1 MQFSNPFDNPQGQ
14 FYILRNDQQQYSLWP
29 AHCDLPAGWAVVCP
43 PQSAEAC
50 NAWLAANWSTL
61 TPPIM
66 RHKELT
72 MTTRLPLV
80 AAQPGIWMAERLST
94 LPGAWSVAHYVELRG
109 ALDPALLG
117 KAIVAGL
124 QQADTLSLRF
134 EEEEGEVWQWVAA
147 DRTFG
152 EPSIIDLRTAPDP
165 HRAATERMQADL
177 AQDLRVDG
185 GNPLV
190 CHQLLRVGDDRW
202 YWYQRYH
209 HLLVDGFSFPAI
221 TRQIAAIYRAWQRGE
236 ATPESPFTPF
246 AEVVDEYQRYAGSE
260 AWQRDKAFWQAQ
272 RQALPAPASLS
283 AAPLG
288 GRAAGSD
295 IWRMKLEM
303 NADAFRRL
311 AGYAPQ
317 CQPADLAL
325 ALTTLWL
332 GRLCN
337 RMDYAAGFIFM
348 RRMGSAALTSTGPV
362 LNVLPLA
369 VHIDAQETLADLAM
383 RLAAQL
389 KKMRRHQRYDA
400 EQIVRDSGK
409 AAGDE
414 PLFGPVLNVKV
425 FDYQLDIDGVQ
436 ALTHTLATGP
446 VNDLELALF
455 PDETGGLSLEI
466 LANKARYDEAEL
478 RRHVA
483 RLTALLAQF
492 AADPALRCGEAEMLS
507 ADELARLA
515 AVNDTAVPLPATT
528 LSALVADRARKTPDA
543 PALAD
548 AHWQFSYR
556 EMRQQVVALAQLLRQ
571 RGVKPGES
579 VAVALPRSVFL
590 TLALHSI
597 VEAGAAW
604 LPLDTGY
611 PDDRLR
617 MMLEDARP
625 SLLITSADQ
634 LARFSDIPGLESL
647 CYQQPLAAGD
657 DAPLALSKPDHTA
670 YIIFTSGSTGRPKG
684 VMVGQTAI
692 VNRLLWMQ
700 DRYPLS
706 AQDVVAQKTPCS
718 FDVSV
723 WEFWWPFIA
732 GAQLVMAEPE
742 AHRDPQAMQQFF
754 ARYGVTTT
762 HFVPSMLAAFVAS
775 LDADSVAACRTLRR
789 VFCSG
794 EALPTELC
802 REWERLTGAP
812 LHNLY
817 GPTEA
822 AVDVSWYPACG
833 SELAAVTGS
842 SVPIGW
848 PVWNTGLRILDAA
861 MRPVPPGV
869 AGDLYLTGIQL
880 AQGYLGRPDLTASRF
895 IADPFAPGERM
906 YRTGDVARW
915 LTNGAVEYL
924 GRSDDQ
930 LKIRGQRIE
939 LGEIDRVMSA
949 LPDVAQAVSHACV
962 FNQAAA
968 TGGDARQ
975 LVGYLVSDSGL
986 PLDTAALKARL
997 AEQLPPHMVPVVLM
1011 QLAELPLS
1019 ANGKLD
1025 RKALPLPTLGGE
1037 RSGRPPEPGME
1048 TLVATAFSQLL
1059 GCEVNDIDADF
1070 FALGG
1075 HSLLAMRL
1083 AAQLSRQLARQVTP
1097 GQVMV
1102 ASTVGKLSALLA
1114 ADLSDEQAR
1123 RLGLDTLLPLRE
1135 SDGPTLFCFHPASG
1149 FAWQFSVLARYLS
1162 PRWSITGIQ
1171 SPRPQGPMAS
1181 AASLDEVCEHH
1192 LRTLLAQQPHGP
1204 YYLFGYSLGGT
1215 LAQGIAARLR
1225 QRGEAVA
1232 FLGLL
1237 DTWPPETQNWAE
1249 KEANG
1254 LDPEVL
1260 AEIDRER
1267 EAFLA
1272 AQQGQASGE
1281 LFSAIEG
1288 NYADAVRLLTTAHS
1302 AKFDGK
1308 ATLFVAEKTRQAGMD
1323 PQVVWGPWVA
1333 ELEVFSQNCAHVDI
1347 ISPQAF
1353 EAIGP
1358 VVREILG

>member
-1 MQFSNPFDNPQGQ
+1 
-14 FYILRNDQQQYSLWP
+14 
-29 AHCDLPAGWAVVCP
+29 
-43 PQSAEAC
+43 
-50 NAWLAANWSTL
+50 
-61 TPPIM
+61 
-66 RHKELT
+66 

-134 EEEEGEVWQWVAA
+134 EEQEGEVWQWVAA
-147 DRTFG
+147 ERTFA
-152 EPSIIDLRTAPDP
+152 EPPIIDLRTTPDP

-236 ATPESPFTPF
+236 ATPESPFTSF

-311 AGYAPQ
+311 ASHVPQ

-425 FDYQLDIDGVQ
+425 FDYQLDIDGVE
-436 ALTHTLATGP
+436 AVTHTLATGP

-478 RRHVA
+478 RRHMA

-492 AADPALRCGEAEMLS
+492 AADPTLRCGDAEMLS
-507 ADELARLA
+507 ADELTRLT
-515 AVNDTAVPLPATT
+515 AVNDTAMPLPATT
-528 LSALVADRARKTPDA
+528 LSALVADQARKTPDA

-548 AHWQFSYR
+548 ANWQFSYR

-571 RGVKPGES
+571 RGVKPGDS

-590 TLALHSI
+590 TLALHGI

-625 SLLITSADQ
+625 SLLIASEDQ

-647 CYQQPLAAGD
+647 CYQQPLAVAD

-706 AQDVVAQKTPCS
+706 ADDVVAQKTPCS

-732 GAQLVMAEPE
+732 GARLVMAEPE

-833 SELAAVTGS
+833 PELAAVTGS

-915 LTNGAVEYL
+915 LANGAVEYL

-939 LGEIDRVMSA
+939 LGEIDRAMSA

-1048 TLVATAFSQLL
+1048 TLVAAAFSQLL

-1083 AAQLSRQLARQVTP
+1083 AAQLSRQLARQLTP

-1114 ADLSDEQAR
+1114 ADLSDEQAQ
-1123 RLGLDTLLPLRE
+1123 RLGLDALLPLRE

-1192 LRTLLAQQPHGP
+1192 LQTLLAQQPHGP

-1254 LDPEVL
+1254 LDPAVL
-1260 AEIDRER
+1260 AEIARER

-1323 PQVVWGPWVA
+1323 PQVVWGPWVG

>member
-1 MQFSNPFDNPQGQ
+1 
-14 FYILRNDQQQYSLWP
+14 
-29 AHCDLPAGWAVVCP
+29 
-43 PQSAEAC
+43 
-50 NAWLAANWSTL
+50 
-61 TPPIM
+61 
-66 RHKELT
+66 

-134 EEEEGEVWQWVAA
+134 EEQEGEVWQWVAA
-147 DRTFG
+147 ERTFA
-152 EPSIIDLRTAPDP
+152 EPPIIDLRLTPDP

-236 ATPESPFTPF
+236 ATPESPFTSF

-311 AGYAPQ
+311 ASHVPQ

-425 FDYQLDIDGVQ
+425 FDYQLDIDGVE
-436 ALTHTLATGP
+436 AVTHTLATGP

-478 RRHVA
+478 RRHMA

-492 AADPALRCGEAEMLS
+492 AADPTLRCGDAEMLS
-507 ADELARLA
+507 ADELTRLA

-528 LSALVADRARKTPDA
+528 LSALVADQARKTPDA

-548 AHWQFSYR
+548 ANWQFSYR

-571 RGVKPGES
+571 RGVKPGDS

-590 TLALHSI
+590 TLALHGI

-625 SLLITSADQ
+625 SLLIATEDQ

-647 CYQQPLAAGD
+647 CYQQPLAVAD

-706 AQDVVAQKTPCS
+706 ADDVVAQKTPCS

-732 GAQLVMAEPE
+732 GARLVMAEPE

-754 ARYGVTTT
+754 AHYGVTTT

-833 SELAAVTGS
+833 PELAAVTGS

-848 PVWNTGLRILDAA
+848 PVWNTGLRILDGA

-915 LTNGAVEYL
+915 LANGAVEYL

-939 LGEIDRVMSA
+939 LGEIDRAMSA

-1011 QLAELPLS
+1011 QLADLPLS

-1048 TLVATAFSQLL
+1048 TLVAAAFSQLL

-1114 ADLSDEQAR
+1114 ADLSDEQAQ

-1192 LRTLLAQQPHGP
+1192 LQTLLAQQPHGP

-1215 LAQGIAARLR
+1215 LAQCIAARLR

-1254 LDPEVL
+1254 LDPAVL
-1260 AEIDRER
+1260 AEIARER

-1272 AQQGQASGE
+1272 TQQGQASGE
-1281 LFSAIEG
+1281 LFCAIEA

-1323 PQVVWGPWVA
+1323 PQVVWGPWVG

-1358 VVREILG
+1358 VVKEILG

>member
-1 MQFSNPFDNPQGQ
+1 
-14 FYILRNDQQQYSLWP
+14 
-29 AHCDLPAGWAVVCP
+29 
-43 PQSAEAC
+43 
-50 NAWLAANWSTL
+50 
-61 TPPIM
+61 
-66 RHKELT
+66 

-134 EEEEGEVWQWVAA
+134 EEQEGEVWQWVAA
-147 DRTFG
+147 ERTFA
-152 EPSIIDLRTAPDP
+152 EPPIIDLRTTPDP

-236 ATPESPFTPF
+236 ATPESPFTSF

-311 AGYAPQ
+311 ASHVPQ

-425 FDYQLDIDGVQ
+425 FDYQLDIDGIEAV
-436 ALTHTLATGP
+436 THTLATGP

-478 RRHVA
+478 RRHMA
-483 RLTALLAQF
+483 RLTALLVQF
-492 AADPALRCGEAEMLS
+492 AADPTLRCGDAEMLS
-507 ADELARLA
+507 ADELTRLT
-515 AVNDTAVPLPATT
+515 AVNDTAMPLPATT
-528 LSALVADRARKTPDA
+528 LSALVADQARKTPDA

-548 AHWQFSYR
+548 ANWQFSYR

-571 RGVKPGES
+571 RGVKPGDS

-590 TLALHSI
+590 TLALHGI

-625 SLLITSADQ
+625 SLLIASEDQ

-647 CYQQPLAAGD
+647 CYQQPLAVAD
-657 DAPLALSKPDHTA
+657 DAPLVLSKPDHTA

-706 AQDVVAQKTPCS
+706 ADDVVAQKTPCS

-732 GAQLVMAEPE
+732 GARLVMAEPE

-754 ARYGVTTT
+754 AHYGVTTT

-833 SELAAVTGS
+833 PELAAVTGS

-915 LTNGAVEYL
+915 LANGAVEYL

-939 LGEIDRVMSA
+939 LGEIDRAMSA

-1011 QLAELPLS
+1011 QLADLPLS

-1048 TLVATAFSQLL
+1048 TLVAAAFSQLL

-1114 ADLSDEQAR
+1114 ADLSDEQAQ

-1192 LRTLLAQQPHGP
+1192 LQTLLAQQPHGP

-1254 LDPEVL
+1254 LDPAVL
-1260 AEIDRER
+1260 AEIARER

-1281 LFSAIEG
+1281 LFCAIEA

-1323 PQVVWGPWVA
+1323 PQVVWGPWVG

-1358 VVREILG
+1358 VVKEILG

>member
-1 MQFSNPFDNPQGQ
+1 
-14 FYILRNDQQQYSLWP
+14 
-29 AHCDLPAGWAVVCP
+29 
-43 PQSAEAC
+43 
-50 NAWLAANWSTL
+50 
-61 TPPIM
+61 
-66 RHKELT
+66 

-134 EEEEGEVWQWVAA
+134 EEQEGEVWQWVAA
-147 DRTFG
+147 ERTFA
-152 EPSIIDLRTAPDP
+152 EPPIIDLRTTPDP

-236 ATPESPFTPF
+236 ATPESPFTSF

-311 AGYAPQ
+311 ASHVPQ

-425 FDYQLDIDGVQ
+425 FDYLLDIDGVE
-436 ALTHTLATGP
+436 AVTHTLATGP

-478 RRHVA
+478 RRHMA

-492 AADPALRCGEAEMLS
+492 AADPTLRCGDAEMLS
-507 ADELARLA
+507 ADELTRLA
-515 AVNDTAVPLPATT
+515 AVNDTAMPLPATT
-528 LSALVADRARKTPDA
+528 LSALVADQARKTPDA

-548 AHWQFSYR
+548 ANWQFSYR

-571 RGVKPGES
+571 RGVKPGDS

-590 TLALHSI
+590 TLALHGI

-625 SLLITSADQ
+625 SLLIASEDQ

-647 CYQQPLAAGD
+647 CYQQPLAVAE

-706 AQDVVAQKTPCS
+706 ADDVVAQKTPCS

-732 GAQLVMAEPE
+732 GARLVMAEPE

-754 ARYGVTTT
+754 AHYGVTTT

-833 SELAAVTGS
+833 PELAAVTGS

-915 LTNGAVEYL
+915 LANGAVEYL

-939 LGEIDRVMSA
+939 LGEIDRAMSA

-1011 QLAELPLS
+1011 QLADLPLS

-1048 TLVATAFSQLL
+1048 TLVAAAFSQLL

-1114 ADLSDEQAR
+1114 ADLSDEQAQ

-1171 SPRPQGPMAS
+1171 SPRPKGPMAS

-1192 LRTLLAQQPHGP
+1192 LQTLLAQQPHGP

-1254 LDPEVL
+1254 LDPAVL
-1260 AEIDRER
+1260 AEIARER

-1281 LFSAIEG
+1281 LFSAIEA

-1323 PQVVWGPWVA
+1323 PQVVWGPWVG

-1358 VVREILG
+1358 VVKEILG

>member
-1 MQFSNPFDNPQGQ
+1 
-14 FYILRNDQQQYSLWP
+14 
-29 AHCDLPAGWAVVCP
+29 
-43 PQSAEAC
+43 
-50 NAWLAANWSTL
+50 
-61 TPPIM
+61 
-66 RHKELT
+66 

-134 EEEEGEVWQWVAA
+134 EEQEGEVWQWVAA
-147 DRTFG
+147 ERTFA
-152 EPSIIDLRTAPDP
+152 EPPIIDLRTTPDP

-236 ATPESPFTPF
+236 ATPESPFTSF

-311 AGYAPQ
+311 ASHVPQ

-425 FDYQLDIDGVQ
+425 FDYQLDIDGVE
-436 ALTHTLATGP
+436 AVTHTLATGP

-478 RRHVA
+478 RRHMA
-483 RLTALLAQF
+483 RLTALLVQF
-492 AADPALRCGEAEMLS
+492 AADPTLRCGDAEMLS
-507 ADELARLA
+507 ADELTRLT
-515 AVNDTAVPLPATT
+515 AVNDTAMPLPATT
-528 LSALVADRARKTPDA
+528 LSALVADQARKTPDA

-548 AHWQFSYR
+548 ANWQFSYR

-571 RGVKPGES
+571 RGVKPGDS

-590 TLALHSI
+590 TLALHGI

-625 SLLITSADQ
+625 SLLIASEDQ

-647 CYQQPLAAGD
+647 CYQQPLAVAD
-657 DAPLALSKPDHTA
+657 DAPLVLSKPDHTA

-706 AQDVVAQKTPCS
+706 ADDVVAQKTPCS

-732 GAQLVMAEPE
+732 GARLVMAEPE

-754 ARYGVTTT
+754 AHYGVTTT

-833 SELAAVTGS
+833 PELAAVTGS

-915 LTNGAVEYL
+915 LANGAVEYL

-939 LGEIDRVMSA
+939 LGEIDRAMSA

-1011 QLAELPLS
+1011 QLADLPLS

-1048 TLVATAFSQLL
+1048 TLVAAAFSQLL

-1114 ADLSDEQAR
+1114 ADLSDEQAQ

-1192 LRTLLAQQPHGP
+1192 LQTLLAQQPHGP

-1237 DTWPPETQNWAE
+1237 DTWPPETQSWAE

-1254 LDPEVL
+1254 LDPAVL
-1260 AEIDRER
+1260 AEIARER
-1267 EAFLA
+1267 ETFLA

-1281 LFSAIEG
+1281 LFCAIEA

-1323 PQVVWGPWVA
+1323 PQVVWGPWVG

-1358 VVREILG
+1358 VVKEILG

>member
-1 MQFSNPFDNPQGQ
+1 
-14 FYILRNDQQQYSLWP
+14 
-29 AHCDLPAGWAVVCP
+29 
-43 PQSAEAC
+43 
-50 NAWLAANWSTL
+50 
-61 TPPIM
+61 
-66 RHKELT
+66 

-109 ALDPALLG
+109 ALDPTLLG

-134 EEEEGEVWQWVAA
+134 EEEEGEVWQWLAA
-147 DRTFG
+147 DRTFA

-311 AGYAPQ
+311 AGHAPQ

-369 VHIDAQETLADLAM
+369 VHIDARETLADLAM
-383 RLAAQL
+383 RLAGQL

-425 FDYQLDIDGVQ
+425 FDYQLDIDGVE
-436 ALTHTLATGP
+436 AVTHTLATGP

-478 RRHVA
+478 RRHMA

-515 AVNDTAVPLPATT
+515 AVNDTVVPLPATT
-528 LSALVADRARKTPDA
+528 LSALVADQARKTPDA

-548 AHWQFSYR
+548 ARWQFSYR

-571 RGVKPGES
+571 RGVKPGDS

-590 TLALHSI
+590 TLALHGI

-625 SLLITSADQ
+625 SLLIATEDQ

-657 DAPLALSKPDHTA
+657 EAPLALSKPDHTA

-692 VNRLLWMQ
+692 VNRLLWTQ

-706 AQDVVAQKTPCS
+706 ADDVVAQKTPCS

-833 SELAAVTGS
+833 PELAAVTGS

-915 LTNGAVEYL
+915 LANGAVEYL

-939 LGEIDRVMSA
+939 LGEIDRVMLA
-949 LPDVAQAVSHACV
+949 LPDVGQAVSHACV

-1048 TLVATAFSQLL
+1048 TLVAAAFSQLL

-1114 ADLSDEQAR
+1114 ADLSDEQAQ

-1272 AQQGQASGE
+1272 TQQGQASGE

-1308 ATLFVAEKTRQAGMD
+1308 ATLFVAEKTRQEGMD
-1323 PQVVWGPWVA
+1323 PQVVWGPWVG

>member
-1 MQFSNPFDNPQGQ
+1 
-14 FYILRNDQQQYSLWP
+14 
-29 AHCDLPAGWAVVCP
+29 
-43 PQSAEAC
+43 
-50 NAWLAANWSTL
+50 
-61 TPPIM
+61 
-66 RHKELT
+66 

-152 EPSIIDLRTAPDP
+152 EPSIIDLRTAQDP

-311 AGYAPQ
+311 AGHAPQ

-436 ALTHTLATGP
+436 AVTHTLATGP

-507 ADELARLA
+507 ANELARLA
-515 AVNDTAVPLPATT
+515 AVNDTVVPLPATT
-528 LSALVADRARKTPDA
+528 LSALVADQARKTPDA

-548 AHWQFSYR
+548 ARWQFSYR

-571 RGVKPGES
+571 RGVKPGDS

-590 TLALHSI
+590 TLALHGI

-625 SLLITSADQ
+625 SLLITSEDQ

-1011 QLAELPLS
+1011 QLADLPLS

>member
-1 MQFSNPFDNPQGQ
+1 
-14 FYILRNDQQQYSLWP
+14 
-29 AHCDLPAGWAVVCP
+29 
-43 PQSAEAC
+43 
-50 NAWLAANWSTL
+50 
-61 TPPIM
+61 
-66 RHKELT
+66 

-109 ALDPALLG
+109 ALDPTLLG

-134 EEEEGEVWQWVAA
+134 EEEEGEVWQWLAA
-147 DRTFG
+147 DRTFA

-311 AGYAPQ
+311 ASHAPQ

-369 VHIDAQETLADLAM
+369 VHIDARETLADLAM

-436 ALTHTLATGP
+436 AVTHTLATGP

-478 RRHVA
+478 RRHMA

-515 AVNDTAVPLPATT
+515 AVNDTVVPLPATT
-528 LSALVADRARKTPDA
+528 LSALVADQARKTPDA

-548 AHWQFSYR
+548 ARWQFSYR

-571 RGVKPGES
+571 RGVKPGDS

-590 TLALHSI
+590 TLALHGI

-625 SLLITSADQ
+625 SLLIATEDQ

-657 DAPLALSKPDHTA
+657 EAPLALSKPDHTA

-706 AQDVVAQKTPCS
+706 ADDVVAQKTPCS

-833 SELAAVTGS
+833 PELAAVTGS

-915 LTNGAVEYL
+915 LANGAVEYL

-949 LPDVAQAVSHACV
+949 LPDVGQAVSHACV

-1048 TLVATAFSQLL
+1048 TLVAAAFSQLL

-1114 ADLSDEQAR
+1114 ADLSDEQAQ

-1308 ATLFVAEKTRQAGMD
+1308 ATLFVAEKTRQEGMD
-1323 PQVVWGPWVA
+1323 PQVVWGPWVG

>member
-1 MQFSNPFDNPQGQ
+1 
-14 FYILRNDQQQYSLWP
+14 
-29 AHCDLPAGWAVVCP
+29 
-43 PQSAEAC
+43 
-50 NAWLAANWSTL
+50 
-61 TPPIM
+61 
-66 RHKELT
+66 

-109 ALDPALLG
+109 ALDPTLLG

-134 EEEEGEVWQWVAA
+134 EEEEGEVWQWLAA
-147 DRTFG
+147 DRTFA

-311 AGYAPQ
+311 ASHAPQ

-436 ALTHTLATGP
+436 AVTHTLATGP

-478 RRHVA
+478 RRHMA

-492 AADPALRCGEAEMLS
+492 AADPTLRCGEAEMLS

-528 LSALVADRARKTPDA
+528 LSALVADQARKTPDA

-548 AHWQFSYR
+548 ARWQFSYR

-571 RGVKPGES
+571 RGVKPGDS

-590 TLALHSI
+590 TLALHGI

-611 PDDRLR
+611 PDDCLR

-625 SLLITSADQ
+625 SLLIATEDQ

-706 AQDVVAQKTPCS
+706 ADDVVAQKTPCS

-833 SELAAVTGS
+833 PELAAVTGS

-1048 TLVATAFSQLL
+1048 TLVAAAFSQLL

-1114 ADLSDEQAR
+1114 ADLSDEQAQ

-1308 ATLFVAEKTRQAGMD
+1308 ATLFVAEKTRQEGMD
-1323 PQVVWGPWVA
+1323 PQVVWGPWVG

>member
-1 MQFSNPFDNPQGQ
+1 
-14 FYILRNDQQQYSLWP
+14 
-29 AHCDLPAGWAVVCP
+29 
-43 PQSAEAC
+43 
-50 NAWLAANWSTL
+50 
-61 TPPIM
+61 
-66 RHKELT
+66 

-109 ALDPALLG
+109 ALDTALLG

-134 EEEEGEVWQWVAA
+134 EEQEGEVWQWVAA
-147 DRTFG
+147 ERTFA
-152 EPSIIDLRTAPDP
+152 EPPIIDLRTTPDP

-190 CHQLLRVGDDRW
+190 CHQLLRVGDERW

-221 TRQIAAIYRAWQRGE
+221 TRQIAAIYRTWQRGE
-236 ATPESPFTPF
+236 ATPESPFTSF

-311 AGYAPQ
+311 ASHVPQ

-425 FDYQLDIDGVQ
+425 FDYQLDIDGVE
-436 ALTHTLATGP
+436 AVTHTLATGP

-478 RRHVA
+478 RRHMA

-492 AADPALRCGEAEMLS
+492 AADPTLRCGDAEMLS

-515 AVNDTAVPLPATT
+515 AVNDTAMPLPATT
-528 LSALVADRARKTPDA
+528 LSALVADQARKTPDA

-548 AHWQFSYR
+548 ANWQFSYR

-571 RGVKPGES
+571 RGVKPGDS

-590 TLALHSI
+590 TLALHGI

-625 SLLITSADQ
+625 SLLIASADQ

-647 CYQQPLAAGD
+647 CYQQPLAVVD

-833 SELAAVTGS
+833 PELAAVTGS

-915 LTNGAVEYL
+915 LANGAVEYL

-939 LGEIDRVMSA
+939 LGEIDRAMSA

-1048 TLVATAFSQLL
+1048 TLVAAAFSQLL

-1083 AAQLSRQLARQVTP
+1083 AAQLSRQLARQLTP

-1114 ADLSDEQAR
+1114 ADLSDEQAQ

-1135 SDGPTLFCFHPASG
+1135 SEGPTLFCFHPASG

-1192 LRTLLAQQPHGP
+1192 LQTLLAQQPHGP

-1254 LDPEVL
+1254 LDPAVL
-1260 AEIDRER
+1260 AEIARER
-1267 EAFLA
+1267 ETFLA

-1323 PQVVWGPWVA
+1323 PQVVWGPWVG

>member
-1 MQFSNPFDNPQGQ
+1 
-14 FYILRNDQQQYSLWP
+14 
-29 AHCDLPAGWAVVCP
+29 
-43 PQSAEAC
+43 
-50 NAWLAANWSTL
+50 
-61 TPPIM
+61 
-66 RHKELT
+66 

-109 ALDPALLG
+109 ALDPTLLG

-134 EEEEGEVWQWVAA
+134 EEEEGEVWQWLAA
-147 DRTFG
+147 DRTFA

-311 AGYAPQ
+311 AGHAPQ

-369 VHIDAQETLADLAM
+369 VHIDARETLADLAM
-383 RLAAQL
+383 RLAGQL
-389 KKMRRHQRYDA
+389 KKMRRHQHYDA

-425 FDYQLDIDGVQ
+425 FDYQLDIDGVE
-436 ALTHTLATGP
+436 AVTHTLATGP

-478 RRHVA
+478 RRHMA

-515 AVNDTAVPLPATT
+515 AVNDTVVPLPATT
-528 LSALVADRARKTPDA
+528 LSALVADQARKTPDA

-548 AHWQFSYR
+548 ARWQFSYR

-571 RGVKPGES
+571 RGVKPGDS

-590 TLALHSI
+590 TLALHGI

-625 SLLITSADQ
+625 SLLIATEDQ

-657 DAPLALSKPDHTA
+657 EAPLALSKPDHTA

-692 VNRLLWMQ
+692 VNRLLWTQ

-706 AQDVVAQKTPCS
+706 ADDVVAQKTPCS

-775 LDADSVAACRTLRR
+775 LDADGVAACRTLRR

-833 SELAAVTGS
+833 PELAAVTGS

-915 LTNGAVEYL
+915 LANGAVEYL

-949 LPDVAQAVSHACV
+949 LPDVGQAVSHACV

-1048 TLVATAFSQLL
+1048 TLVAAAFSQLL

-1114 ADLSDEQAR
+1114 ADLSDEQAQ

-1308 ATLFVAEKTRQAGMD
+1308 ATLFVAEKTRQEGMD
-1323 PQVVWGPWVA
+1323 PQVVWGPWVG

>member
-1 MQFSNPFDNPQGQ
+1 
-14 FYILRNDQQQYSLWP
+14 
-29 AHCDLPAGWAVVCP
+29 
-43 PQSAEAC
+43 
-50 NAWLAANWSTL
+50 
-61 TPPIM
+61 
-66 RHKELT
+66 

-134 EEEEGEVWQWVAA
+134 EEQEGEVWQWVAA
-147 DRTFG
+147 ERTFA
-152 EPSIIDLRTAPDP
+152 EPPIIDLRTTPDP

-202 YWYQRYH
+202 CWYQRYH

-236 ATPESPFTPF
+236 ATPESPFTSF

-311 AGYAPQ
+311 ASHVPQ

-425 FDYQLDIDGVQ
+425 FDYLLDIDGVETV
-436 ALTHTLATGP
+436 THTLATGP

-478 RRHVA
+478 RRHMA
-483 RLTALLAQF
+483 RLTALLVQF
-492 AADPALRCGEAEMLS
+492 AADPTLRCGDAEMLS
-507 ADELARLA
+507 ADELTRLA
-515 AVNDTAVPLPATT
+515 AVNDTAMPLPATT
-528 LSALVADRARKTPDA
+528 LSALVADQARKTPDA

-548 AHWQFSYR
+548 ANWQFSYR

-571 RGVKPGES
+571 RGVKPGDS

-590 TLALHSI
+590 TLALHGI

-625 SLLITSADQ
+625 SLLIASEDQ
-634 LARFSDIPGLESL
+634 LARFNDIPGLESL
-647 CYQQPLAAGD
+647 CYQQPLAVAD

-706 AQDVVAQKTPCS
+706 ADDVVAQKTPCS

-732 GAQLVMAEPE
+732 GARLVMAEPE

-754 ARYGVTTT
+754 AHYGVTTT

-794 EALPTELC
+794 EALPTDLC

-833 SELAAVTGS
+833 PELAAVTGS

-915 LTNGAVEYL
+915 LANGAVEYL

-939 LGEIDRVMSA
+939 LGEIDRAMSA

-997 AEQLPPHMVPVVLM
+997 AEQLPPHMVPVMLM
-1011 QLAELPLS
+1011 QLADLPLS

-1048 TLVATAFSQLL
+1048 TLVAAAFSQLL

-1114 ADLSDEQAR
+1114 ADLSDEQAQ

-1192 LRTLLAQQPHGP
+1192 LQTLLAQQPHGP

-1254 LDPEVL
+1254 LDPAVL
-1260 AEIDRER
+1260 AEIARER

-1281 LFSAIEG
+1281 LFSAIEA

-1323 PQVVWGPWVA
+1323 PQVVWGPWVG

-1358 VVREILG
+1358 VVKEILG

>member
-1 MQFSNPFDNPQGQ
+1 M
-14 FYILRNDQQQYSLWP
+14 
-29 AHCDLPAGWAVVCP
+29 
-43 PQSAEAC
+43 
-50 NAWLAANWSTL
+50 
-61 TPPIM
+61 
-66 RHKELT
+66 
-72 MTTRLPLV
+72 
-80 AAQPGIWMAERLST
+80 
-94 LPGAWSVAHYVELRG
+94 
-109 ALDPALLG
+109 
-117 KAIVAGL
+117 
-124 QQADTLSLRF
+124 
-134 EEEEGEVWQWVAA
+134 
-147 DRTFG
+147 
-152 EPSIIDLRTAPDP
+152 
-165 HRAATERMQADL
+165 
-177 AQDLRVDG
+177 
-185 GNPLV
+185 
-190 CHQLLRVGDDRW
+190 
-202 YWYQRYH
+202 
-209 HLLVDGFSFPAI
+209 
-221 TRQIAAIYRAWQRGE
+221 
-236 ATPESPFTPF
+236 
-246 AEVVDEYQRYAGSE
+246 VDEYQRYAGSE

-272 RQALPAPASLS
+272 RQALPSPASLS

-311 AGYAPQ
+311 AGHAPQ

-436 ALTHTLATGP
+436 AVTHTLATGP

-515 AVNDTAVPLPATT
+515 AVNDTVVPLPATT
-528 LSALVADRARKTPDA
+528 LSALVADQARKTPDA

-548 AHWQFSYR
+548 ARWQFSYR

-571 RGVKPGES
+571 RGVKPGDS

-590 TLALHSI
+590 TLALHGI

-625 SLLITSADQ
+625 SLLITSEDQ

-657 DAPLALSKPDHTA
+657 DAPLALSTPDHTA

-833 SELAAVTGS
+833 PELAAVTGS

-939 LGEIDRVMSA
+939 LGEIDRVMSG

>member
-1 MQFSNPFDNPQGQ
+1 
-14 FYILRNDQQQYSLWP
+14 
-29 AHCDLPAGWAVVCP
+29 
-43 PQSAEAC
+43 
-50 NAWLAANWSTL
+50 
-61 TPPIM
+61 
-66 RHKELT
+66 

-134 EEEEGEVWQWVAA
+134 EEQEGEVWQWVAA
-147 DRTFG
+147 ERTFA
-152 EPSIIDLRTAPDP
+152 EPPIIDLRTTPDP

-236 ATPESPFTPF
+236 ATPESPFTSF

-311 AGYAPQ
+311 ASHVPQ

-425 FDYQLDIDGVQ
+425 FDYLLDIDGVE
-436 ALTHTLATGP
+436 AVTHTLATGP

-478 RRHVA
+478 RRHMA
-483 RLTALLAQF
+483 RLTALLVQF
-492 AADPALRCGEAEMLS
+492 AADPTLRCGDAEMLS
-507 ADELARLA
+507 ADELTRLA
-515 AVNDTAVPLPATT
+515 AVNDTAMPLPATT
-528 LSALVADRARKTPDA
+528 LSALVADQARKTPDA

-548 AHWQFSYR
+548 ANWQFSYR

-571 RGVKPGES
+571 RGVKPGDS

-590 TLALHSI
+590 TLALHGI

-625 SLLITSADQ
+625 SLLIASEDQ

-647 CYQQPLAAGD
+647 CYQQPLAVAD

-706 AQDVVAQKTPCS
+706 ADDVVAQKTPCS

-732 GAQLVMAEPE
+732 GARLVMAEPE

-754 ARYGVTTT
+754 AHYGVTTT

-833 SELAAVTGS
+833 PELAAVTGS

-915 LTNGAVEYL
+915 LANGAVEYL

-939 LGEIDRVMSA
+939 LGEIDRAMSA

-1011 QLAELPLS
+1011 QLADLPLS

-1048 TLVATAFSQLL
+1048 TLVAAAFSQLL

-1114 ADLSDEQAR
+1114 ADLSDEQAQ

-1192 LRTLLAQQPHGP
+1192 LQTLLAQQPHGP

-1254 LDPEVL
+1254 LDPAVL
-1260 AEIDRER
+1260 AEIARER

-1281 LFSAIEG
+1281 LFSAIEA

-1323 PQVVWGPWVA
+1323 PQVVWGPWVG

-1358 VVREILG
+1358 VVKEILG

>member
-1 MQFSNPFDNPQGQ
+1 
-14 FYILRNDQQQYSLWP
+14 
-29 AHCDLPAGWAVVCP
+29 
-43 PQSAEAC
+43 
-50 NAWLAANWSTL
+50 
-61 TPPIM
+61 
-66 RHKELT
+66 

-134 EEEEGEVWQWVAA
+134 EEQEGEVWQWVAA
-147 DRTFG
+147 ERTFA
-152 EPSIIDLRTAPDP
+152 EPPIIDLRTTPDP

-190 CHQLLRVGDDRW
+190 CHQLLRVDVDRW

-236 ATPESPFTPF
+236 ATPESPFTSF

-303 NADAFRRL
+303 NADTFRRL
-311 AGYAPQ
+311 ASHVPQ

-425 FDYQLDIDGVQ
+425 FDYQLDIDGVE
-436 ALTHTLATGP
+436 AVTHTLATGP

-478 RRHVA
+478 RRHMA
-483 RLTALLAQF
+483 RLTALLVQF
-492 AADPALRCGEAEMLS
+492 AADPTLRCGDAEMLS
-507 ADELARLA
+507 ADELTRLA
-515 AVNDTAVPLPATT
+515 AVNDTAMPLPATT
-528 LSALVADRARKTPDA
+528 LSALVADQARKTPDA

-548 AHWQFSYR
+548 ANWQFSYR

-571 RGVKPGES
+571 RGVKPGDS

-590 TLALHSI
+590 TLALHGI

-625 SLLITSADQ
+625 SLLIASEDQ
-634 LARFSDIPGLESL
+634 LARFNDIPGLESL
-647 CYQQPLAAGD
+647 CYQQPLAVAD

-706 AQDVVAQKTPCS
+706 ADDVVAQKTPCS

-732 GAQLVMAEPE
+732 GARLVMAEPE

-754 ARYGVTTT
+754 AHYGVTTT

-833 SELAAVTGS
+833 PELAAVTGS

-915 LTNGAVEYL
+915 LANGAVEYL

-939 LGEIDRVMSA
+939 LGEIDRAMSA

-1011 QLAELPLS
+1011 QLADLPLS

-1048 TLVATAFSQLL
+1048 TLVAAAFSQLL

-1083 AAQLSRQLARQVTP
+1083 AARLSRQLARQVTP

-1114 ADLSDEQAR
+1114 ADLSDEQAQ

-1192 LRTLLAQQPHGP
+1192 LQTLLAQQPHGP

-1254 LDPEVL
+1254 LDPAVL
-1260 AEIDRER
+1260 AEIARER

-1272 AQQGQASGE
+1272 AQQGQASSE
-1281 LFSAIEG
+1281 LFSAIEA

-1323 PQVVWGPWVA
+1323 PQVVWGPWVG

>member
-1 MQFSNPFDNPQGQ
+1 
-14 FYILRNDQQQYSLWP
+14 
-29 AHCDLPAGWAVVCP
+29 
-43 PQSAEAC
+43 
-50 NAWLAANWSTL
+50 
-61 TPPIM
+61 
-66 RHKELT
+66 

-134 EEEEGEVWQWVAA
+134 EEQEGEVWQWVAA
-147 DRTFG
+147 ERTFA
-152 EPSIIDLRTAPDP
+152 EPPIIDLRTTPDP

-236 ATPESPFTPF
+236 ATPESPFTSF

-311 AGYAPQ
+311 ASHVPQ

-425 FDYQLDIDGVQ
+425 FDYQLDIDGVE
-436 ALTHTLATGP
+436 AVTHTLATGP

-478 RRHVA
+478 RRHMA

-492 AADPALRCGEAEMLS
+492 AADPTLRCGDAEMLS
-507 ADELARLA
+507 ADELIRLA
-515 AVNDTAVPLPATT
+515 AVNDTAMPLPAAT
-528 LSALVADRARKTPDA
+528 LSALVADQARKTPDA

-548 AHWQFSYR
+548 ANWQFSYR

-571 RGVKPGES
+571 RGVKPGDS

-590 TLALHSI
+590 TLALHGI

-625 SLLITSADQ
+625 SLLIASEDQ

-647 CYQQPLAAGD
+647 CYQQPLAVAD

-684 VMVGQTAI
+684 VMVGQAAI

-706 AQDVVAQKTPCS
+706 ADDVVAQKTPCS

-754 ARYGVTTT
+754 AHYGVTTT

-833 SELAAVTGS
+833 PELAAVTGS

-915 LTNGAVEYL
+915 LANGAVEYL

-939 LGEIDRVMSA
+939 LGEIDRAMSA

-1011 QLAELPLS
+1011 QLADLPLS

-1048 TLVATAFSQLL
+1048 TLIAAAFSQLL

-1114 ADLSDEQAR
+1114 ADLSDEQAQ

-1192 LRTLLAQQPHGP
+1192 LQTLLAQQPHGP

-1254 LDPEVL
+1254 LDPAVL
-1260 AEIDRER
+1260 AEIARER

-1281 LFSAIEG
+1281 LFSAIEA

-1323 PQVVWGPWVA
+1323 PQVVWGPWVG

-1358 VVREILG
+1358 VVKEILG

>member
-1 MQFSNPFDNPQGQ
+1 
-14 FYILRNDQQQYSLWP
+14 
-29 AHCDLPAGWAVVCP
+29 
-43 PQSAEAC
+43 
-50 NAWLAANWSTL
+50 
-61 TPPIM
+61 
-66 RHKELT
+66 

-134 EEEEGEVWQWVAA
+134 EEQEGEVWQWVAA
-147 DRTFG
+147 ERTFA
-152 EPSIIDLRTAPDP
+152 EPPIIDLRTTPDP

-236 ATPESPFTPF
+236 ATPESPFTSF

-311 AGYAPQ
+311 ASHVPQ

-425 FDYQLDIDGVQ
+425 FDYQLDIDGVE
-436 ALTHTLATGP
+436 AVTHTLATGP

-478 RRHVA
+478 RRHMA

-492 AADPALRCGEAEMLS
+492 AADPTLSCGDAEMLS
-507 ADELARLA
+507 ADELTRLA

-528 LSALVADRARKTPDA
+528 LSALVADQARKTPDA

-548 AHWQFSYR
+548 ANWQFSYR

-571 RGVKPGES
+571 RGVKPGDS

-590 TLALHSI
+590 TLALHGI

-625 SLLITSADQ
+625 SLLIASEDQ

-647 CYQQPLAAGD
+647 CYQQPLAVAE

-706 AQDVVAQKTPCS
+706 ADDVVAQKTPCS

-732 GAQLVMAEPE
+732 GARLVMAEPE

-754 ARYGVTTT
+754 AHYGVTTT

-812 LHNLY
+812 LHSLY

-833 SELAAVTGS
+833 PELAAVTGS

-915 LTNGAVEYL
+915 LANGAVEYL

-939 LGEIDRVMSA
+939 LGEIDRAMSA

-1011 QLAELPLS
+1011 QLADLPLS

-1048 TLVATAFSQLL
+1048 TLVAAAFSQLL

-1114 ADLSDEQAR
+1114 ADLSDEQAQ

-1192 LRTLLAQQPHGP
+1192 LQTLLAQQPHGP

-1254 LDPEVL
+1254 LDPAVL
-1260 AEIDRER
+1260 AEIARER

-1323 PQVVWGPWVA
+1323 PQVVWGPWVG

>member
-1 MQFSNPFDNPQGQ
+1 
-14 FYILRNDQQQYSLWP
+14 
-29 AHCDLPAGWAVVCP
+29 
-43 PQSAEAC
+43 
-50 NAWLAANWSTL
+50 
-61 TPPIM
+61 
-66 RHKELT
+66 

-109 ALDPALLG
+109 ALDPTLLG

-134 EEEEGEVWQWVAA
+134 EEEEGEVWQWLAA
-147 DRTFG
+147 DRTFA

-311 AGYAPQ
+311 ASHAPQ

-436 ALTHTLATGP
+436 AVTHTLATGP

-478 RRHVA
+478 RRHMA

-492 AADPALRCGEAEMLS
+492 AADPTLRCGEAEMLS

-528 LSALVADRARKTPDA
+528 LSALVADQARKTPDA

-548 AHWQFSYR
+548 ARWQFSYR

-571 RGVKPGES
+571 RGVKPGDS

-590 TLALHSI
+590 TLALHGI

-625 SLLITSADQ
+625 SLLIATEDQ

-706 AQDVVAQKTPCS
+706 ADDVVAQKTPCS

-833 SELAAVTGS
+833 PELAAVTGS

-1011 QLAELPLS
+1011 QLADLPLS

-1048 TLVATAFSQLL
+1048 TLVAAAFSQLL

-1114 ADLSDEQAR
+1114 ADLSDEQAQ

-1308 ATLFVAEKTRQAGMD
+1308 ATLFVAEKTRQEGMD
-1323 PQVVWGPWVA
+1323 PQVVWGPWVG

>member
-1 MQFSNPFDNPQGQ
+1 
-14 FYILRNDQQQYSLWP
+14 
-29 AHCDLPAGWAVVCP
+29 
-43 PQSAEAC
+43 
-50 NAWLAANWSTL
+50 
-61 TPPIM
+61 
-66 RHKELT
+66 

-134 EEEEGEVWQWVAA
+134 EEQEGEVWQWVAA
-147 DRTFG
+147 ERTFA
-152 EPSIIDLRTAPDP
+152 EPPIIDLRTTPDP

-236 ATPESPFTPF
+236 ATPESPFTSF

-311 AGYAPQ
+311 ASHVPQ

-425 FDYQLDIDGVQ
+425 FDYQLDIDGVE
-436 ALTHTLATGP
+436 AVTHTLATGP

-478 RRHVA
+478 RRHMA

-492 AADPALRCGEAEMLS
+492 AAAPTLRCGDAEMLS
-507 ADELARLA
+507 ADELTRLT
-515 AVNDTAVPLPATT
+515 AVNDTAMPLPATT
-528 LSALVADRARKTPDA
+528 LSALVADQARKTPDA

-548 AHWQFSYR
+548 ANWQFSYR

-571 RGVKPGES
+571 RGVKPGDS

-590 TLALHSI
+590 TLALHGI

-625 SLLITSADQ
+625 SLLIASEDQ

-647 CYQQPLAAGD
+647 CYQQPLAVAD

-706 AQDVVAQKTPCS
+706 ADDVVAQKTPCS

-732 GAQLVMAEPE
+732 GARLVMAEPE

-754 ARYGVTTT
+754 AHYGVTTT

-833 SELAAVTGS
+833 PELAAVTGS

-915 LTNGAVEYL
+915 LANGAVEYL

-939 LGEIDRVMSA
+939 LGEIDRAMSA

-1011 QLAELPLS
+1011 QLADLPLS

-1048 TLVATAFSQLL
+1048 TLVAAAFSQLL

-1102 ASTVGKLSALLA
+1102 ASTVGKLSVLLA
-1114 ADLSDEQAR
+1114 ADLSDEQAQ
-1123 RLGLDTLLPLRE
+1123 RLGLDALLPLRE

-1192 LRTLLAQQPHGP
+1192 LQTLLAQQPHGP

-1254 LDPEVL
+1254 LDPAVL
-1260 AEIDRER
+1260 AEIARER

-1323 PQVVWGPWVA
+1323 PQVVWGPWVG

>member
-1 MQFSNPFDNPQGQ
+1 
-14 FYILRNDQQQYSLWP
+14 
-29 AHCDLPAGWAVVCP
+29 
-43 PQSAEAC
+43 
-50 NAWLAANWSTL
+50 
-61 TPPIM
+61 
-66 RHKELT
+66 

-109 ALDPALLG
+109 ALDPTLLG

-124 QQADTLSLRF
+124 QQVDTLSLRF
-134 EEEEGEVWQWVAA
+134 EEEEGEVWQWLAA
-147 DRTFG
+147 DRTFA

-311 AGYAPQ
+311 ASHAPQ

-369 VHIDAQETLADLAM
+369 VHIDARETLADLAM

-436 ALTHTLATGP
+436 AVTHTLATGP

-466 LANKARYDEAEL
+466 LANKARYDEADL
-478 RRHVA
+478 RRHMA

-492 AADPALRCGEAEMLS
+492 AADPTLRCGEAEMLS

-528 LSALVADRARKTPDA
+528 LSALVADQARKTPDA

-548 AHWQFSYR
+548 ARWQFSYR

-571 RGVKPGES
+571 RGVKPGDS

-590 TLALHSI
+590 TLALHGI

-625 SLLITSADQ
+625 SLLIATEDQ

-657 DAPLALSKPDHTA
+657 EAPLAAGDEAPLALSKPDHTA

-706 AQDVVAQKTPCS
+706 ADDVVAQKTPCS

-833 SELAAVTGS
+833 PELAAVTGS

-915 LTNGAVEYL
+915 LANGAVEYL

-949 LPDVAQAVSHACV
+949 LPDVGQAVSHACV

-1048 TLVATAFSQLL
+1048 TLVAAAFSQLL

-1114 ADLSDEQAR
+1114 ADLSDEQAQ

-1192 LRTLLAQQPHGP
+1192 LQTLLAQQPHGP

-1308 ATLFVAEKTRQAGMD
+1308 ATLFVAEKTRQEGMD
-1323 PQVVWGPWVA
+1323 PQVVWGPWVG

>member
-1 MQFSNPFDNPQGQ
+1 
-14 FYILRNDQQQYSLWP
+14 
-29 AHCDLPAGWAVVCP
+29 
-43 PQSAEAC
+43 
-50 NAWLAANWSTL
+50 
-61 TPPIM
+61 
-66 RHKELT
+66 

-311 AGYAPQ
+311 AGHAPQ

-528 LSALVADRARKTPDA
+528 LSALVADQARKTPDA

-571 RGVKPGES
+571 RGVKPGDS

-590 TLALHSI
+590 TLALHGI

-625 SLLITSADQ
+625 SLLITSEDQ

-706 AQDVVAQKTPCS
+706 ADDVVAQKTPCS

-833 SELAAVTGS
+833 PELAAVTGS

-1011 QLAELPLS
+1011 QLADLPLS

-1123 RLGLDTLLPLRE
+1123 RQGLDTLLPLRE

>member
-1 MQFSNPFDNPQGQ
+1 
-14 FYILRNDQQQYSLWP
+14 
-29 AHCDLPAGWAVVCP
+29 
-43 PQSAEAC
+43 
-50 NAWLAANWSTL
+50 
-61 TPPIM
+61 
-66 RHKELT
+66 

-109 ALDPALLG
+109 ALDPTLLG

-124 QQADTLSLRF
+124 QQVDTLSLRF
-134 EEEEGEVWQWVAA
+134 EEEEGEVWQWLAA
-147 DRTFG
+147 DRTFA

-311 AGYAPQ
+311 ASHAPQ

-369 VHIDAQETLADLAM
+369 VHIDARETLADLAM
-383 RLAAQL
+383 RLAGQL

-436 ALTHTLATGP
+436 AVTHTLATGP

-478 RRHVA
+478 RRHMA

-492 AADPALRCGEAEMLS
+492 AADPTLRCGEAEMLS

-528 LSALVADRARKTPDA
+528 LSALVADQARKTPDA

-548 AHWQFSYR
+548 ARWQFSYR

-571 RGVKPGES
+571 RGVKPGDS
-579 VAVALPRSVFL
+579 VAVALPRSVFR
-590 TLALHSI
+590 TLALHGI

-625 SLLITSADQ
+625 SLLIATEDQ

-706 AQDVVAQKTPCS
+706 ADDVVAQKTPCS

-833 SELAAVTGS
+833 PELAAVTGS

-915 LTNGAVEYL
+915 LANGAVEYL

-949 LPDVAQAVSHACV
+949 LPDVGQAVSHACV

-1048 TLVATAFSQLL
+1048 TLVAAAFSQLL

-1114 ADLSDEQAR
+1114 ADLSDEQAQ

-1288 NYADAVRLLTTAHS
+1288 NYADAVRLLTSAHS

-1308 ATLFVAEKTRQAGMD
+1308 ATLFVAEKTRQEGMD
-1323 PQVVWGPWVA
+1323 PQVVWGPWVG

>member
-1 MQFSNPFDNPQGQ
+1 
-14 FYILRNDQQQYSLWP
+14 
-29 AHCDLPAGWAVVCP
+29 
-43 PQSAEAC
+43 
-50 NAWLAANWSTL
+50 
-61 TPPIM
+61 
-66 RHKELT
+66 

-109 ALDPALLG
+109 ALDPTLLG

-134 EEEEGEVWQWVAA
+134 EEEEGEVWQWLAA
-147 DRTFG
+147 DRTFA

-236 ATPESPFTPF
+236 ATPESPFPPF

-311 AGYAPQ
+311 AGHAPQ

-369 VHIDAQETLADLAM
+369 VHIDARETLADLAM
-383 RLAAQL
+383 RLAGQL

-436 ALTHTLATGP
+436 AVTHTLATGP

-478 RRHVA
+478 RRHMA

-528 LSALVADRARKTPDA
+528 LSALVADQARKTPDA

-548 AHWQFSYR
+548 ARWQFSYR

-571 RGVKPGES
+571 RGVKPGDS

-590 TLALHSI
+590 TLALHGI

-625 SLLITSADQ
+625 SLLIATEDQ

-657 DAPLALSKPDHTA
+657 EAPLALSKPDHTA

-706 AQDVVAQKTPCS
+706 ADDVVAQKTPCS

-833 SELAAVTGS
+833 PELAAVTGS

-915 LTNGAVEYL
+915 LANGAVEYL

-949 LPDVAQAVSHACV
+949 LPDVGQAVSHACV

-1048 TLVATAFSQLL
+1048 TLVAAAFSQLL
-1059 GCEVNDIDADF
+1059 GCEVKDIDADF

-1114 ADLSDEQAR
+1114 ADLSDEQAQ

-1308 ATLFVAEKTRQAGMD
+1308 ATLFVAEKTRQEGMD
-1323 PQVVWGPWVA
+1323 PQVVWGPWVG

>member
-1 MQFSNPFDNPQGQ
+1 
-14 FYILRNDQQQYSLWP
+14 
-29 AHCDLPAGWAVVCP
+29 
-43 PQSAEAC
+43 
-50 NAWLAANWSTL
+50 
-61 TPPIM
+61 
-66 RHKELT
+66 

-109 ALDPALLG
+109 ALDPTLLG
-117 KAIVAGL
+117 KSIVAGL

-134 EEEEGEVWQWVAA
+134 EEEEGEVWQWLAA
-147 DRTFG
+147 DRTFA

-311 AGYAPQ
+311 ASHAPQ

-369 VHIDAQETLADLAM
+369 VHIDARETLADLAM
-383 RLAAQL
+383 RLAGQL

-425 FDYQLDIDGVQ
+425 FDYQLDIDGVE
-436 ALTHTLATGP
+436 AVTHTLATGP

-478 RRHVA
+478 RRHMA

-515 AVNDTAVPLPATT
+515 AVNDTVVPLPATT
-528 LSALVADRARKTPDA
+528 LSALVADQARKTPDA

-548 AHWQFSYR
+548 ARWQFSYR

-571 RGVKPGES
+571 RGVKPGDS

-590 TLALHSI
+590 TLALHGI

-625 SLLITSADQ
+625 SLLIATEDQ

-657 DAPLALSKPDHTA
+657 DAPLAVSKPDHTA
-670 YIIFTSGSTGRPKG
+670 CIIFTSGSTGRPKG

-706 AQDVVAQKTPCS
+706 ADDVVAQKTPCS

-949 LPDVAQAVSHACV
+949 LPDVGQAVSHACV

-1048 TLVATAFSQLL
+1048 TLVAAAFSQLL

-1114 ADLSDEQAR
+1114 ADLSDEQAQ

-1192 LRTLLAQQPHGP
+1192 LQTLLAQQPHGP

-1308 ATLFVAEKTRQAGMD
+1308 ATLFVAEKTRQEGMD
-1323 PQVVWGPWVA
+1323 PQVVWGPWVG

>member
-1 MQFSNPFDNPQGQ
+1 
-14 FYILRNDQQQYSLWP
+14 
-29 AHCDLPAGWAVVCP
+29 
-43 PQSAEAC
+43 
-50 NAWLAANWSTL
+50 
-61 TPPIM
+61 
-66 RHKELT
+66 

-134 EEEEGEVWQWVAA
+134 EEQEGEVWQWVAA
-147 DRTFG
+147 ERTFA
-152 EPSIIDLRTAPDP
+152 EPPIIDLRTTPDP

-236 ATPESPFTPF
+236 ATPESPFTSF

-311 AGYAPQ
+311 ASHVPQ

-369 VHIDAQETLADLAM
+369 VHIDARETLADLAM

-436 ALTHTLATGP
+436 AVTHTLATGP

-478 RRHVA
+478 RRHMA

-528 LSALVADRARKTPDA
+528 LSALVADQARKTPDA

-548 AHWQFSYR
+548 ARWQFSYR

-571 RGVKPGES
+571 RGVKPGDS

-590 TLALHSI
+590 TLALHGI

-625 SLLITSADQ
+625 SLLIATEDQ

-657 DAPLALSKPDHTA
+657 EAPLALSKPDHTA

-706 AQDVVAQKTPCS
+706 ADDVVAQKTPCS

-833 SELAAVTGS
+833 PELAAVTGS

-949 LPDVAQAVSHACV
+949 LPDVGQAVSHACV

-1048 TLVATAFSQLL
+1048 TLVAAAFSQLL

-1114 ADLSDEQAR
+1114 ADLSDEQAQ

-1308 ATLFVAEKTRQAGMD
+1308 ATLFVAEKTRQEGMD
-1323 PQVVWGPWVA
+1323 PQVVWGPWVG

>member
-1 MQFSNPFDNPQGQ
+1 MS
-14 FYILRNDQQQYSLWP
+14 
-29 AHCDLPAGWAVVCP
+29 
-43 PQSAEAC
+43 
-50 NAWLAANWSTL
+50 
-61 TPPIM
+61 
-66 RHKELT
+66 
-72 MTTRLPLV
+72 TRLPLV
-80 AAQPGIWMAERLST
+80 AAQAGIWMAERLST

-109 ALDPALLG
+109 NLDPALLG
-117 KAIVAGL
+117 RAIVAGL
-124 QQADTLSLRF
+124 AQADTLSMRF
-134 EEEEGEVWQWVAA
+134 CEDNGEVWQWV
-147 DRTFG
+147 DENRTFA
-152 EPSIIDLRTAPDP
+152 EPEYGDLREASDP
-165 HRAATERMQADL
+165 HGAALALMQADL
-177 AQDLRVDG
+177 GQNLRVDG

-190 CHQLLRVGDDRW
+190 CHQLLRVADDCW

-236 ATPESPFTPF
+236 ETPASPFTPF
-246 AEVVDEYQRYAGSE
+246 AEVVEEYQHYYGGD
-260 AWQRDKAFWQAQ
+260 AWQRDKQFWMAQ
-272 RQALPAPASLS
+272 RKMLPSPASLS
-283 AAPLG
+283 AAPLA
-288 GRAAGSD
+288 GRATRTD
-295 IWRMKLEM
+295 IWRLKLDLD
-303 NADAFRRL
+303 ADLFSRL
-311 AGYAPQ
+311 AAGAPQ
-317 CQPADLAL
+317 CQRADLAL

-348 RRMGSAALTSTGPV
+348 RRMGSAALTATGPV

-369 VHIDAQETLADLAM
+369 VNIDTQETLAELAL

-425 FDYQLDIDGVQ
+425 FDYVLDIDGVQ
-436 ALTHTLATGP
+436 AVTHTLATGP

-455 PDETGGLSLEI
+455 PDESGGLSLEV
-466 LANKARYDEAEL
+466 LANKERYDEATL
-478 RRHVA
+478 RTHVA
-483 RLTALLAQF
+483 RLSALLAQF
-492 AADPALRCGEAEMLS
+492 AADPALRCGEANLLS
-507 ADELARLA
+507 DHETERLA
-515 AVNDTAVPLPATT
+515 QVNNTGVALPVTT
-528 LSALVADRARKTPDA
+528 LSALVAEQAAKTPDA

-548 AHWQFSYR
+548 ATWQFSYR
-556 EMRQQVVALAQLLRQ
+556 EMRQQVVALARLLRE
-571 RGVKPGES
+571 RGVKPGDS

-590 TLALHSI
+590 TLALHGI

-625 SLLITSADQ
+625 SLLITAEDQ
-634 LARFSDIPGLESL
+634 LARFSDMPGLESL
-647 CYQQPLAAGD
+647 CYQQPLPAGD
-657 DAPLALSKPDHTA
+657 DTPLALSQAEHTA

-700 DRYPLS
+700 NHYPLT
-706 AQDVVAQKTPCS
+706 AEDVVAQKTPCS

-732 GAQLVMAEPE
+732 GARLVMAEPE
-742 AHRDPQAMQQFF
+742 AHRDPLAMQRFF
-754 ARYGVTTT
+754 AHYGVTTT

-775 LDADSVAACRTLRR
+775 LDADNVASCRTLKR

-794 EALPTELC
+794 EALPTGLC
-802 REWERLTGAP
+802 REWEALIGAP

-833 SELAAVTGS
+833 ADLAAVAGN

-848 PVWNTGLRILDAA
+848 PVWNTGLRILDATL
-861 MRPVPPGV
+861 RPVPPGV

-895 IADPFAPGERM
+895 IADPYAAGERM

-915 LTNGAVEYL
+915 LDNGAVEYL

-949 LPDVAQAVSHACV
+949 LPDVAQAVTHACV

-975 LVGYLVSDSGL
+975 LVGYLVAESGL

-997 AEQLPPHMVPVVLM
+997 AEQLPPHMVPVVLI

-1025 RKALPLPTLGGE
+1025 RKALPLPTLGNARG
-1037 RSGRPPEPGME
+1037 GRPPEPGME
-1048 TLVATAFSQLL
+1048 ATVAEAFSRLL
-1059 GCEVNDIDADF
+1059 GCEVNDIEADF

-1083 AAQLSRQLARQVTP
+1083 AAQLGRELDRQVTP

-1114 ADLSDEQAR
+1114 SDLSDEQAQ
-1123 RLGLDTLLPLRE
+1123 RLGFDAILPLRDG
-1135 SDGPTLFCFHPASG
+1135 SGPTLFCFHPASG
-1149 FAWQFSVLARYLS
+1149 FAWQFSVLARYLN

-1171 SPRPQGPMAS
+1171 SPRPEGPMMR
-1181 AASLDEVCEHH
+1181 AANLDEVCEQH
-1192 LRTLLAQQPHGP
+1192 LQTLLAQQPHGP

-1225 QRGEAVA
+1225 QRGEEVA

-1281 LFSAIEG
+1281 LFSVIEG

-1302 AKFDGK
+1302 AKFAGK
-1308 ATLFVAEKTRQAGMD
+1308 ATLFVAEKTRQPGMD
-1323 PQVVWGPWVA
+1323 PHVAWGPWVG
-1333 ELEVFSQNCAHVDI
+1333 ELEVFSQDCAHVEI

-1353 EAIGP
+1353 AAIGP
-1358 VVREILG
+1358 VMREILG

>member
-1 MQFSNPFDNPQGQ
+1 
-14 FYILRNDQQQYSLWP
+14 
-29 AHCDLPAGWAVVCP
+29 
-43 PQSAEAC
+43 
-50 NAWLAANWSTL
+50 
-61 TPPIM
+61 
-66 RHKELT
+66 

-109 ALDPALLG
+109 ALDPTLLG

-134 EEEEGEVWQWVAA
+134 EEEEGEVWQWLAA
-147 DRTFG
+147 DRTFA

-288 GRAAGSD
+288 GRAAGSG

-311 AGYAPQ
+311 AGHAPQ

-369 VHIDAQETLADLAM
+369 VHIDARETLADLAM
-383 RLAAQL
+383 RLAGQL

-436 ALTHTLATGP
+436 AVTHTLATGP

-478 RRHVA
+478 RRHMA

-528 LSALVADRARKTPDA
+528 LSALVADQARKTPDA

-548 AHWQFSYR
+548 ARWQFSYR

-571 RGVKPGES
+571 RGVKPGDS

-590 TLALHSI
+590 TLALHGI

-625 SLLITSADQ
+625 SLLIATEDQ

-657 DAPLALSKPDHTA
+657 EAPLALSKPDHTA

-706 AQDVVAQKTPCS
+706 ADDVVAQKTPCS

-833 SELAAVTGS
+833 PELAAVTGS

-915 LTNGAVEYL
+915 LANGAVEYL

-949 LPDVAQAVSHACV
+949 LPDVGQAVSHACV

-1048 TLVATAFSQLL
+1048 TLVAAAFSQLL
-1059 GCEVNDIDADF
+1059 GCEVKDIDADF

-1114 ADLSDEQAR
+1114 ADLSDEQAQ

-1308 ATLFVAEKTRQAGMD
+1308 ATLFVAEKTRQEGMD
-1323 PQVVWGPWVA
+1323 PQVVWGPWVG

>member
-1 MQFSNPFDNPQGQ
+1 
-14 FYILRNDQQQYSLWP
+14 
-29 AHCDLPAGWAVVCP
+29 
-43 PQSAEAC
+43 
-50 NAWLAANWSTL
+50 
-61 TPPIM
+61 
-66 RHKELT
+66 
-72 MTTRLPLV
+72 
-80 AAQPGIWMAERLST
+80 
-94 LPGAWSVAHYVELRG
+94 
-109 ALDPALLG
+109 
-117 KAIVAGL
+117 
-124 QQADTLSLRF
+124 
-134 EEEEGEVWQWVAA
+134 
-147 DRTFG
+147 
-152 EPSIIDLRTAPDP
+152 
-165 HRAATERMQADL
+165 MQADL

-311 AGYAPQ
+311 ASHAPQ

-369 VHIDAQETLADLAM
+369 VHIDARETLADLAM

-436 ALTHTLATGP
+436 AVTHTLATGP

-478 RRHVA
+478 RRHMA

-492 AADPALRCGEAEMLS
+492 AADPTLRCGEAEMLS

-528 LSALVADRARKTPDA
+528 LSALVADQARKTPDA

-548 AHWQFSYR
+548 ARWQFSYR

-571 RGVKPGES
+571 RGVKPGDS

-590 TLALHSI
+590 TLALHGI

-625 SLLITSADQ
+625 SLLIATEDQ

-706 AQDVVAQKTPCS
+706 ADDVVAQKTPCS

-833 SELAAVTGS
+833 PELAAVTGS

-915 LTNGAVEYL
+915 LANGAVEYL

-949 LPDVAQAVSHACV
+949 LPDVGQAVSHACV

-1048 TLVATAFSQLL
+1048 TLVAAVFSQLL

-1192 LRTLLAQQPHGP
+1192 LQTLLAQQPHGP

-1308 ATLFVAEKTRQAGMD
+1308 ATLFVAEKTRQEGMD
-1323 PQVVWGPWVA
+1323 PQVVWGPWVG

>member
-1 MQFSNPFDNPQGQ
+1 
-14 FYILRNDQQQYSLWP
+14 
-29 AHCDLPAGWAVVCP
+29 
-43 PQSAEAC
+43 
-50 NAWLAANWSTL
+50 
-61 TPPIM
+61 
-66 RHKELT
+66 

-109 ALDPALLG
+109 ALDPTLLG
-117 KAIVAGL
+117 KSIVAGQ

-147 DRTFG
+147 DRTFA

-311 AGYAPQ
+311 ASHAPQ

-369 VHIDAQETLADLAM
+369 VHIDARETLADLAM
-383 RLAAQL
+383 RLAGQL

-436 ALTHTLATGP
+436 AVTHTLATGP

-478 RRHVA
+478 RRHMA

-515 AVNDTAVPLPATT
+515 AVNDTVVPLPATT
-528 LSALVADRARKTPDA
+528 LSALVADQARKTPDA

-548 AHWQFSYR
+548 ARWQFSYR

-571 RGVKPGES
+571 RGVKPGDS

-590 TLALHSI
+590 TLALHGI

-625 SLLITSADQ
+625 SLLIATEDQ
-634 LARFSDIPGLESL
+634 LARFSDIPGMESL

-657 DAPLALSKPDHTA
+657 DAPLAVSKPDHTA

-706 AQDVVAQKTPCS
+706 ADDVVAQKTPCS

-833 SELAAVTGS
+833 PELAAVTGS

-915 LTNGAVEYL
+915 LANGAVEYL

-949 LPDVAQAVSHACV
+949 LPDVGQAVSHACV

-1048 TLVATAFSQLL
+1048 TLVAAAFSQLL

-1114 ADLSDEQAR
+1114 ADLSDEQAQ

-1308 ATLFVAEKTRQAGMD
+1308 ATLFVAEKTRQEGMD
-1323 PQVVWGPWVA
+1323 PQVVWGPWVG

>member
-1 MQFSNPFDNPQGQ
+1 
-14 FYILRNDQQQYSLWP
+14 
-29 AHCDLPAGWAVVCP
+29 
-43 PQSAEAC
+43 
-50 NAWLAANWSTL
+50 
-61 TPPIM
+61 
-66 RHKELT
+66 

-109 ALDPALLG
+109 ALDPTLLG

-134 EEEEGEVWQWVAA
+134 EEEEGEVWQWLAA
-147 DRTFG
+147 DRTFA

-303 NADAFRRL
+303 NAEGFRRL
-311 AGYAPQ
+311 ASHAPQ

-369 VHIDAQETLADLAM
+369 VHIDARETLADLAM

-436 ALTHTLATGP
+436 AVTHTLATGP

-478 RRHVA
+478 RRHMA

-492 AADPALRCGEAEMLS
+492 AADPTLRCGEAEMLS

-528 LSALVADRARKTPDA
+528 LSALVADQARKTPDA

-548 AHWQFSYR
+548 ARWQFSYR

-571 RGVKPGES
+571 RGVKPGDS

-590 TLALHSI
+590 TLALHGI

-625 SLLITSADQ
+625 SLLITSEDQ

-706 AQDVVAQKTPCS
+706 ADDVVAQKTPCS

-833 SELAAVTGS
+833 PELAAVTGS

-949 LPDVAQAVSHACV
+949 LPDVGQAVSHACV

-1048 TLVATAFSQLL
+1048 TLVAAAFSQLL

-1114 ADLSDEQAR
+1114 ADLSDEQAQ

-1192 LRTLLAQQPHGP
+1192 LQTLLAQQPHGP

-1308 ATLFVAEKTRQAGMD
+1308 VTLFVAEKTRQEGMD
-1323 PQVVWGPWVA
+1323 PQVVWGPWVG

>member
-1 MQFSNPFDNPQGQ
+1 
-14 FYILRNDQQQYSLWP
+14 
-29 AHCDLPAGWAVVCP
+29 
-43 PQSAEAC
+43 
-50 NAWLAANWSTL
+50 
-61 TPPIM
+61 
-66 RHKELT
+66 

-134 EEEEGEVWQWVAA
+134 EEQEGEVWQWVAA
-147 DRTFG
+147 ERTFA
-152 EPSIIDLRTAPDP
+152 EPPIIDLRTTPDP

-190 CHQLLRVGDDRW
+190 CHQLLRVDVDRW

-236 ATPESPFTPF
+236 ATPESPFTSF

-311 AGYAPQ
+311 ASHVPQ

-383 RLAAQL
+383 RLATQL

-425 FDYQLDIDGVQ
+425 FDYQLDIDGVE
-436 ALTHTLATGP
+436 AVTHTLATGP

-478 RRHVA
+478 RRHMA
-483 RLTALLAQF
+483 RLTALLVQF
-492 AADPALRCGEAEMLS
+492 AADPTLRCGDAEMLS
-507 ADELARLA
+507 ADELTRLA
-515 AVNDTAVPLPATT
+515 AVNDTAMPLPATT
-528 LSALVADRARKTPDA
+528 LSALVADQARKTPDA

-548 AHWQFSYR
+548 ANWQFSYR

-571 RGVKPGES
+571 RGVKPGDS

-590 TLALHSI
+590 TLALHGI

-625 SLLITSADQ
+625 SLLIASEDQ
-634 LARFSDIPGLESL
+634 LARFNDIPGLESL
-647 CYQQPLAAGD
+647 CYQQPLAVAD

-706 AQDVVAQKTPCS
+706 ADDVVAQKTPCS

-754 ARYGVTTT
+754 AHYGVTTT

-794 EALPTELC
+794 EALPTDLC

-833 SELAAVTGS
+833 PELAAVTGS

-915 LTNGAVEYL
+915 LANGAVEYL

-939 LGEIDRVMSA
+939 LGEIDRAMSA

-1011 QLAELPLS
+1011 QLADLPLS

-1048 TLVATAFSQLL
+1048 TLVAAAFSQLL

-1114 ADLSDEQAR
+1114 ADLSDEQAQ

-1171 SPRPQGPMAS
+1171 SPRPKGPMAS

-1192 LRTLLAQQPHGP
+1192 LQTLLAQQPHGP

-1254 LDPEVL
+1254 LDPAVL
-1260 AEIDRER
+1260 AEIARER

-1281 LFSAIEG
+1281 LFSAIEA

-1323 PQVVWGPWVA
+1323 PQVVWGPWVG

-1358 VVREILG
+1358 VVKEILG

>member
-1 MQFSNPFDNPQGQ
+1 
-14 FYILRNDQQQYSLWP
+14 
-29 AHCDLPAGWAVVCP
+29 
-43 PQSAEAC
+43 
-50 NAWLAANWSTL
+50 
-61 TPPIM
+61 
-66 RHKELT
+66 

-109 ALDPALLG
+109 ALDTALLG

-134 EEEEGEVWQWVAA
+134 EEQEGEVWQWVAA
-147 DRTFG
+147 ERTFA
-152 EPSIIDLRTAPDP
+152 EPPIIDLRTTPDP

-190 CHQLLRVGDDRW
+190 CHQLLRVGDERW

-236 ATPESPFTPF
+236 ATPESPFTSF

-311 AGYAPQ
+311 ASHVPQ

-425 FDYQLDIDGVQ
+425 FDYQLNIDGVE
-436 ALTHTLATGP
+436 AVTHTLATGP

-478 RRHVA
+478 RRHMA

-492 AADPALRCGEAEMLS
+492 AADPTLRCGDAEMLS
-507 ADELARLA
+507 ADELARMA
-515 AVNDTAVPLPATT
+515 AVNDTAMPLPATT
-528 LSALVADRARKTPDA
+528 LSALVADQARKTPDA

-548 AHWQFSYR
+548 ANWQFSYR

-571 RGVKPGES
+571 RGVKPGDS

-590 TLALHSI
+590 TLALHGI

-625 SLLITSADQ
+625 SLLIASADQ

-647 CYQQPLAAGD
+647 CYQQPLAVVD

-833 SELAAVTGS
+833 PELAAVTGS

-915 LTNGAVEYL
+915 LANGAVEYL

-939 LGEIDRVMSA
+939 LGEIDRAMSA

-1048 TLVATAFSQLL
+1048 TLVAAAFSQLL

-1083 AAQLSRQLARQVTP
+1083 AAQLSRQLARQLTP

-1114 ADLSDEQAR
+1114 ADLSDEQAQ

-1135 SDGPTLFCFHPASG
+1135 SEGPTLFCFHPASG

-1192 LRTLLAQQPHGP
+1192 LQTLLAQQPHGP

-1254 LDPEVL
+1254 LDPAVL
-1260 AEIDRER
+1260 AEIARER

-1323 PQVVWGPWVA
+1323 PQVVWGPWVG

>member
-1 MQFSNPFDNPQGQ
+1 
-14 FYILRNDQQQYSLWP
+14 
-29 AHCDLPAGWAVVCP
+29 
-43 PQSAEAC
+43 
-50 NAWLAANWSTL
+50 
-61 TPPIM
+61 
-66 RHKELT
+66 

-109 ALDPALLG
+109 ALDPTLLG

-134 EEEEGEVWQWVAA
+134 EEEEGEVWQWLAA
-147 DRTFG
+147 DRTFA

-236 ATPESPFTPF
+236 ATPQSPFTPF

-311 AGYAPQ
+311 ASHAPQ

-369 VHIDAQETLADLAM
+369 VHIDARETLADLAM
-383 RLAAQL
+383 RLAGQL

-425 FDYQLDIDGVQ
+425 FDYQLDIDGVE
-436 ALTHTLATGP
+436 AVTHTLATGP

-478 RRHVA
+478 RRHMA

-515 AVNDTAVPLPATT
+515 AVNDTVVPLPATT
-528 LSALVADRARKTPDA
+528 LSALVADQARKTPDA

-548 AHWQFSYR
+548 ARWQFSYR

-571 RGVKPGES
+571 RGVKPGDS

-590 TLALHSI
+590 TLALHGI

-625 SLLITSADQ
+625 SLLITSEDQ

-706 AQDVVAQKTPCS
+706 ADDVVAQKTPCS

-833 SELAAVTGS
+833 PELAAVTGS

-949 LPDVAQAVSHACV
+949 LPDVGQAVSHACV

-1048 TLVATAFSQLL
+1048 TLVAAAFSQLL

-1114 ADLSDEQAR
+1114 ADLSDEQAQ

-1308 ATLFVAEKTRQAGMD
+1308 ATLFVAEKTRQEGMD
-1323 PQVVWGPWVA
+1323 PQVVWGPWVG

>member
-1 MQFSNPFDNPQGQ
+1 
-14 FYILRNDQQQYSLWP
+14 
-29 AHCDLPAGWAVVCP
+29 
-43 PQSAEAC
+43 
-50 NAWLAANWSTL
+50 
-61 TPPIM
+61 
-66 RHKELT
+66 

-134 EEEEGEVWQWVAA
+134 EEQEGEVWQWVAA
-147 DRTFG
+147 ERTFA
-152 EPSIIDLRTAPDP
+152 EPPIIDLRTTPDP

-236 ATPESPFTPF
+236 ATPESPFTSF

-311 AGYAPQ
+311 ASHVPQ

-425 FDYQLDIDGVQ
+425 FDYQLDIDGVE
-436 ALTHTLATGP
+436 AVTHTLATGP

-478 RRHVA
+478 RRHMA

-492 AADPALRCGEAEMLS
+492 AADPTLRCGDAEMLS
-507 ADELARLA
+507 ADELTRLA
-515 AVNDTAVPLPATT
+515 AVNDTAMPLPATT
-528 LSALVADRARKTPDA
+528 LSALVADQARKTPDA

-548 AHWQFSYR
+548 ANWQFSYR

-571 RGVKPGES
+571 RGVKPGDS

-590 TLALHSI
+590 TLALHGI

-625 SLLITSADQ
+625 SLLIASEDQ

-647 CYQQPLAAGD
+647 CYQQPLAVAE

-706 AQDVVAQKTPCS
+706 ADDVVAQKTPCS

-732 GAQLVMAEPE
+732 GARLVMAEPE

-754 ARYGVTTT
+754 AHYGVTTT

-833 SELAAVTGS
+833 PELAAVTGS

-848 PVWNTGLRILDAA
+848 PVWNTGLRILDGA

-915 LTNGAVEYL
+915 LANGAVEYL

-939 LGEIDRVMSA
+939 LGEIDRAMSA

-1011 QLAELPLS
+1011 QLADLPLS

-1048 TLVATAFSQLL
+1048 TLVAAAFSQLL

-1114 ADLSDEQAR
+1114 ADLSDEQAQ
-1123 RLGLDTLLPLRE
+1123 RLGLDALLPLRE

-1192 LRTLLAQQPHGP
+1192 LQTLLAQQPHGP

-1254 LDPEVL
+1254 LDPAVL
-1260 AEIDRER
+1260 AEIARER

-1323 PQVVWGPWVA
+1323 PQVVWGPWVG

-1358 VVREILG
+1358 VVKEILG

>member
-1 MQFSNPFDNPQGQ
+1 
-14 FYILRNDQQQYSLWP
+14 
-29 AHCDLPAGWAVVCP
+29 
-43 PQSAEAC
+43 
-50 NAWLAANWSTL
+50 
-61 TPPIM
+61 
-66 RHKELT
+66 

-109 ALDPALLG
+109 ALDPTLLG

-134 EEEEGEVWQWVAA
+134 EEEEGEVWQWLAA
-147 DRTFG
+147 DRTFA

-190 CHQLLRVGDDRW
+190 CHQLLCVGDDRW

-311 AGYAPQ
+311 ASHAPQ

-383 RLAAQL
+383 RLAGQL

-436 ALTHTLATGP
+436 AVTHTLATGP

-478 RRHVA
+478 RRHMA

-492 AADPALRCGEAEMLS
+492 AADPTLRCGEAEMLS

-528 LSALVADRARKTPDA
+528 LSALVADQARKTPDA

-548 AHWQFSYR
+548 ARWQFSYR

-571 RGVKPGES
+571 RGVKPGDS

-590 TLALHSI
+590 TLALHGI

-625 SLLITSADQ
+625 SLLIATEDQ

-657 DAPLALSKPDHTA
+657 EAPLALSKPDHTA

-706 AQDVVAQKTPCS
+706 ADDVVAQKTPCS

-762 HFVPSMLAAFVAS
+762 HFVPLMLAAFVAS

-802 REWERLTGAP
+802 RGWERLTGAP

-939 LGEIDRVMSA
+939 LGEIDRVMLA
-949 LPDVAQAVSHACV
+949 LPDVGQAVSHACV

-1048 TLVATAFSQLL
+1048 TLVAAAFSQLL

-1114 ADLSDEQAR
+1114 ADLSDEQAQ

-1192 LRTLLAQQPHGP
+1192 LQTLLAQQPHGP

-1308 ATLFVAEKTRQAGMD
+1308 ATLFVAEKTRQEGMD
-1323 PQVVWGPWVA
+1323 PQVVWGPWVG

>member
-1 MQFSNPFDNPQGQ
+1 
-14 FYILRNDQQQYSLWP
+14 
-29 AHCDLPAGWAVVCP
+29 
-43 PQSAEAC
+43 
-50 NAWLAANWSTL
+50 
-61 TPPIM
+61 
-66 RHKELT
+66 

-272 RQALPAPASLS
+272 RQALPSPASLS

-311 AGYAPQ
+311 AGHAPQ

-507 ADELARLA
+507 ANELARLA
-515 AVNDTAVPLPATT
+515 AVNDTVVPLPATT
-528 LSALVADRARKTPDA
+528 LSALVADQARKTPDA

-548 AHWQFSYR
+548 ARWQFSYR

-571 RGVKPGES
+571 RGVKPGDS

-590 TLALHSI
+590 TLALHGI

-625 SLLITSADQ
+625 SLLITSEDQ

-833 SELAAVTGS
+833 PELAAVTGS

-939 LGEIDRVMSA
+939 LGEIDRVMSG

-1272 AQQGQASGE
+1272 AQRGQASGE

-1308 ATLFVAEKTRQAGMD
+1308 ATLFVAEKTRQAGLD

>member
-1 MQFSNPFDNPQGQ
+1 
-14 FYILRNDQQQYSLWP
+14 
-29 AHCDLPAGWAVVCP
+29 
-43 PQSAEAC
+43 
-50 NAWLAANWSTL
+50 
-61 TPPIM
+61 
-66 RHKELT
+66 

-134 EEEEGEVWQWVAA
+134 EEQEGEVWQWVAA
-147 DRTFG
+147 ERTFA
-152 EPSIIDLRTAPDP
+152 EPSIIDLRTAQDP

-246 AEVVDEYQRYAGSE
+246 AEVVEEYQRYAGSE

-311 AGYAPQ
+311 ASHVPQ

-425 FDYQLDIDGVQ
+425 FDYQLDIDGVE
-436 ALTHTLATGP
+436 AVTHTLATGP

-466 LANKARYDEAEL
+466 LANKARYDEVEL
-478 RRHVA
+478 RRHMA
-483 RLTALLAQF
+483 RLTALLVQF

-528 LSALVADRARKTPDA
+528 LSALVADQAWKTPDA

-571 RGVKPGES
+571 RGVKPGDS

-590 TLALHSI
+590 TLALHGI

-625 SLLITSADQ
+625 SLLIASADQ

-706 AQDVVAQKTPCS
+706 ADDVVAQKTPCS

-732 GAQLVMAEPE
+732 GARLVMAEPE

-754 ARYGVTTT
+754 AHYGVTTT

-833 SELAAVTGS
+833 PELAAVTGS

-915 LTNGAVEYL
+915 LAYGAVEYL

-939 LGEIDRVMSA
+939 LGEIDRAMSA

-1011 QLAELPLS
+1011 QLADLPLS

-1048 TLVATAFSQLL
+1048 TLVAAAFSQLL

-1114 ADLSDEQAR
+1114 ADLSDEQAQ

-1192 LRTLLAQQPHGP
+1192 LQTLLAQQPHGP

-1254 LDPEVL
+1254 LDPAVL
-1260 AEIDRER
+1260 AEIARER

-1281 LFSAIEG
+1281 LFSAIEA

-1323 PQVVWGPWVA
+1323 PQVVWGPWVG